1 MTAIEFYPFLYSLS
15 CLDMPEPRVP
25 KRRGRALEIAA
36 YAFDQL
42 ASNVLP
48 KPESWK
54 PRSQKIQFKLLKLLV
69 PGRGFE
75 PLTNGLQN
83 RCSTT
88 ELTRQIKGLIPLA
101 SRFATGLP
109 PLRWH
114 FCSYSVRIRPK
125 AASIYLCCPGVRIG
139 EQMTICLLVQIG
151 ETGATSRFQSA
162 PGKITAPIRA
172 VPLSTQECLG
182 LGAR

>member
-1 MTAIEFYPFLYSLS
+1 MPGERIE
-15 CLDMPEPRVP
+15 
-25 KRRGRALEIAA
+25 
-36 YAFDQL
+36 
-42 ASNVLP
+42 LP
-48 KPESWK
+48 T
-54 PRSQKIQFKLLKLLV
+54 R
-69 PGRGFE
+69 
-75 PLTNGLQN
+75 GLQN

-101 SRFATGLP
+101 SRFATRLP

-125 AASIYLCCPGVRIG
+125 AASIYLRCPGVRIG
-139 EQMTICLLVQIG
+139 EHMTICLLVQIG

-162 PGKITAPIRA
+162 PGKITAPTRA

-182 LGAR
+182 LGGKVRVMIECLAQCSTGLICFTVDSSGTIRQACINE